1 MPKNGA
7 VTKPFQQKISNFERK
22 MNTMSHPIYPHNRDE
37 SVSSDG
43 LRSCES
49 GSLYNNDQVRV
60 TIKPDPYLGEL
71 SGSTD
76 ITATEMSLTVLT
88 EYCVSEIKR
97 YRDGEMQHDTYFVE
111 LLRRATLQG
120 NQDAWELVKHCL
132 STVVREWLV
141 HHPKGGVWYQLES
154 EEEYIAEVFA
164 RFYEATV
171 ERHVEIDQLS
181 IALRYLQA
189 CLNSTLLDKRRDS
202 TPLSEIPMW
211 EQKNSGELAAFDLA
225 SDELW
230 ETLRNMLPNTREQRL
245 AYLLFHCALKPKE
258 IVHLFPREFQ
268 DVQEINVLRASIIVL
283 LLNCIEQ
290 SRGGEL

>member
-37 SVSSDG
+37 ADSSDS

-49 GSLYNNDQVRV
+49 GSIIINDEVRAS
-60 TIKPDPYLGEL
+60 IKPDPYLGEL
-71 SGSTD
+71 SDSTD
-76 ITATEMSLTVLT
+76 FALSAMSLTVLT

-97 YRDGEMQHDTYFVE
+97 YRNGETQHDTYFVE

-120 NQDAWELVKHCL
+120 NQDAWEMVKHCL
-132 STVVREWLV
+132 SVVVREWLV
-141 HHPKGGVWYQLES
+141 DHPKRGVWYQSGS
-154 EEEYIAEVFA
+154 EEEYLAEVFA

-189 CLNSTLLDKRRDS
+189 CLNSTLLDKRRDP
-202 TPLSEIPMW
+202 TPLPEIPIW
-211 EQKNSGELAAFDLA
+211 ERITSGELAVVDLA

-230 ETLRNMLPNTREQRL
+230 EMLRNMLPNTREQRL
-245 AYLLFHCALKPKE
+245 AYLLFHYALKPKE
-258 IVHLFPREFQ
+258 IVQLFPGEFQ
-268 DVQEINVLRASIIVL
+268 DVQEMNVLRASIIVL

>member
-1 MPKNGA
+1 MCP
-7 VTKPFQQKISNFERK
+7 
-22 MNTMSHPIYPHNRDE
+22 PIDPCNKDRVG
-37 SVSSDG
+37 SLDG

-49 GSLYNNDQVRV
+49 GSVPVNDHDRV

-76 ITATEMSLTVLT
+76 FTVSAMSLTILT

-97 YRDGEMQHDTYFVE
+97 YRNGEIQHDTYFVE

-120 NQDAWELVKHCL
+120 NQDAWEMVKHCL
-132 STVVREWLV
+132 SMVVREWWV
-141 HHPKGGVWYQLES
+141 HQPKRGGWYQPES
-154 EEEYIAEVFA
+154 EEEYIAEIFA

-171 ERHVEIDQLS
+171 ERHLEIDQLS

-202 TPLSEIPMW
+202 TPLPEIPLG
-211 EQKNSGELAAFDLA
+211 ERKNSGEFAVVDLA

-230 ETLRNMLPNTREQRL
+230 EMLRNMLPDTREQRL

-258 IVHLFPREFQ
+258 ILHLFPQEFQ
-268 DVQEINVLRASIIVL
+268 DVQEINVLRASIIKL
-283 LLNCIEQ
+283 LLDGIDQ
-290 SRGGEL
+290 SRGGES

>member
-1 MPKNGA
+1 
-7 VTKPFQQKISNFERK
+7 
-22 MNTMSHPIYPHNRDE
+22 MNSMCHLIDPNDKDRAGPL
-37 SVSSDG
+37 DG

-49 GSLYNNDQVRV
+49 GSIPVNDQVRV

-76 ITATEMSLTVLT
+76 TTASAMSLTVLT

-97 YRDGEMQHDTYFVE
+97 YCNGETQHDTYFVE

-120 NQDAWELVKHCL
+120 NQDAWEMVKHCL
-132 STVVREWLV
+132 SMVVREWLV
-141 HHPKGGVWYQLES
+141 HHPQRGVWYQLGS

-189 CLNSTLLDKRRDS
+189 CLNSTLLDKRRDP
-202 TPLSEIPMW
+202 TPLTEIPMW
-211 EQKNSGELAAFDLA
+211 ERKNLGELEAVDLA

-230 ETLRNMLPNTREQRL
+230 KMLRNMLPNTREQRL

-258 IVHLFPREFQ
+258 IVQLFPREFQ

-283 LLNCIEQ
+283 LLDCIEQ
-290 SRGGEL
+290 SRGGES